1 MHRDIFRRADEIEDI
16 SEVPGPVMPK
26 VLTEP
31 PPDEPIPD
39 LRPVDEKD
47 IYFFYHASVP
57 MYQMGGEH
65 WKKWNRIMK
74 PVMLESQEKNGSWP
88 AVRCYRSKT
97 MATALGAMT
106 LEVYYRYLRI
116 YE

>member
-1 MHRDIFRRADEIEDI
+1 MLLDHFHGGR
-16 SEVPGPVMPK
+16 K
-26 VLTEP
+26 L
-31 PPDEPIPD
+31 PINQGE
-39 LRPVDEKD
+39 RINSVQAYEKD